1 MAANLC
7 KTLCIAFAAWSLI
20 SHAEAREGAKR
31 NEKIQPRFAADDA
44 AIGPFPSDL
53 FAVPDLTQ
61 NTGLHINLRP
71 TCEVLPALPSECV
84 ENNLLNELDGFHVE
98 PRLTIAF
105 SGPIDLGT
113 VHSSTIFLVKV
124 GSTLANGAPPD
135 YAAAVDDEEE
145 EGR

>member
-1 MAANLC
+1 MTSKLSTA
-7 KTLCIAFAAWSLI
+7 LCIAFAASNILV
-20 SHAEAREGAKR
+20 SRVSANDAAQRH
-31 NEKIQPRFAADDA
+31 EKIQPRFAADNA

-61 NTGLHINLRP
+61 NTGLHINLSP
-71 TCEVLPALPSECV
+71 TCDVLPALPSECV

-105 SGPIDLGT
+105 SGPIDLAT
-113 VHSSTIFLVKV
+113 VNSATIFLVKL

-135 YAAAVDDEEE
+135 YAAAVDDE
-145 EGR
+145 